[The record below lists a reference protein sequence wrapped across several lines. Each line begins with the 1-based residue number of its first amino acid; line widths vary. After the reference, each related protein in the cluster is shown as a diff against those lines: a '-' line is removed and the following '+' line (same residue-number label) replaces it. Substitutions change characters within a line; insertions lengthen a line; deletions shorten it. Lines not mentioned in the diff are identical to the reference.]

1 MADWK
6 RLAKNLILADGV
18 IGQRETEIVITEFL
32 ADHLI
37 DRSETEFL
45 LDLRRSASAAHA
57 DFHRFVLGV
66 VKRLL
71 LADGRLDAAEAVWL
85 QRFVLSDDNVDPY
98 ELQLL
103 HELKGEAKATSPEF
117 DGLYQQRVQT

>member
-6 RLAKNLILADGV
+6 RLAKNLILADGA
-18 IGQRETEIVITEFL
+18 IGQRETEVVKTEFL

-37 DRSETEFL
+37 DRSEAEFL
-45 LDLRRSASAAHA
+45 LDLRRSASVAHA

-66 VKRLL
+66 VKKLL

-85 QRFVLSDDNVDPY
+85 QRFVLSDGKVDPY
-98 ELQLL
+98 ETQLL
-103 HELKGEAKATSPEF
+103 RELKAGAKATSPEF
-117 DGLYQQRVQT
+117 DGLYKRLVQG